1 MGDVQ
6 AEREE
11 LGDAAEDHDDG
22 NHQVDDATKIRGDI
36 LALGDVQQR
45 GEGQAGGCCRGALGG
60 ELRRALS
67 GQL

>member
-22 NHQVDDATKIRGDI
+22 DHQVDDATKTRGDM

-45 GEGQAGGCCRGALGG
+45 DEGQAGGCCRGALG
-60 ELRRALS
+60 ES
-67 GQL
+67 